1 MFPESESYSGKA
13 NGCSTPDLFQTRV
26 GHALDSSMDWIGL
39 DWVDLWEELHGLDW
53 IGSDDR

>member
-1 MFPESESYSGKA
+1 
-13 NGCSTPDLFQTRV
+13 
-26 GHALDSSMDWIGL
+26 MDWIGL